1 MSNERAPLPPI
12 NFEALARALVAQAHI
27 LVPMWLP
34 GGVAKNNEYLVHS
47 VWRSEKTPSL
57 SVRLAGAKAGHWS
70 DFGGDERGGDLISL
84 YARVHGLDMGHAA
97 VRLARDL
104 GLEDVAGVQ
113 RDANHQR
120 AALPPPPP
128 PPPPADAQGP
138 AKADREGWQ
147 PMMPVPANA
156 LAATFWHQ
164 YRKVADIT
172 HTAVYRLD
180 GHLLGYVVRF
190 RTSDGGKEVLPYV
203 WCKSERDGGMAWK
216 WRQWD
221 VPRPLYLPGGAK
233 PEQRTVVLVEGEKKA
248 DALHNLLEA
257 GAPGVYC
264 VASWPG
270 GSNAWNKASWEWLAG
285 ATVLLWPDCDGKREK
300 LTGDERKEV
309 DAAVRAAHPE
319 LEGEALR
326 EAVRAAEIERQQT
339 KPLLPAAKQTG
350 NKAMLGIGAHLQGSH
365 GCTVQMLTIPA
376 PGAVADGWD
385 CGDAIE
391 TDGWGIAEVLAF
403 FSHAQPL
410 PAADAGDG
418 AGAGAGG
425 AGGPPEPP
433 KNNGP
438 VGTEGGDDASAGRR
452 RAGEPK
458 GMPDWLRPYWDADK
472 RRWLTS
478 RKLVIKA
485 LHEDEALAG
494 VLAFNRLT
502 NNIDARR
509 AWPWAHGTA
518 GAVRNSVDL
527 MLGSY
532 LSDAYGLPSIARTAL
547 AEGMETVAFAAPY
560 HPVCEY
566 LDGLQW
572 DGKPRLDK
580 WLMHVIGEK
589 PETVPKRVAEYL
601 ALVGR
606 FFVMGL
612 VARVLE
618 PGCKFD
624 YCLVLEGKGGRYK
637 STALKTLV
645 GREWFSDTRFD
656 VQKNKEAQE
665 QVQGVWL
672 YELGE
677 LAHFNKAGVDEI
689 KAFVSS
695 EVDRYRPAYGRIV
708 ESFPRQ
714 CVLAATTNNR
724 KYLRDKTGNRRFW
737 PVPVA
742 HVINV
747 AWIAKYR
754 DQLFAEALQLVRAG
768 ERHWPDEETEVRL
781 FVPMQQ
787 ERMVVDAV
795 EEELLRV
802 LTRSPA
808 ASGIGSEVNELTT
821 HVSVAQLIQALGV
834 DVGKANAG
842 LQSQIR
848 GWLEQEGWDQKKV
861 PVGGVR
867 LMRYVRPAVW
877 PLPDEDEPADDA
889 PTGAP
894 PDGDG
899 AGVADAAQAGG
910 AEDDP
915 F

>member
-1 MSNERAPLPPI
+1 MSNDRAPLPPI
-12 NFEALARALVAQAHI
+12 NFIALAEALLARADT
-27 LVPMWLP
+27 LVPAWLP
-34 GGVAKNNEYLVHS
+34 GGRREGHEY
-47 VWRSEKTPSL
+47 KCASL
-57 SVRLAGAKAGHWS
+57 SGGAGGSCSINLKTGAWG
-70 DFGGDERGGDLISL
+70 DFATDEKGRDLISL
-84 YARVHGLDMGHAA
+84 YAAIHGLDMGKAA
-97 VRLARDL
+97 VQVARDE
-104 GLEDVAGVQ
+104 GLEDVANVQ
-113 RDANHQR
+113 RDSSHQR
-120 AALPPPPP
+120 PPPPP
-128 PPPPADAQGP
+128 HPPSQE
-138 AKADREGWQ
+138 KAAHRPDDREGWQ
-147 PMMPVPANA
+147 TALPVPPDAP
-156 LAATFWHQ
+156 AATFRHQ
-164 YRKVADIT
+164 YRAAEDIT
-172 HTAVYRLD
+172 HIATYSLD

-190 RTSDGGKEVLPYV
+190 RTSDGGKEVLPYT
-203 WCKSERDGGMAWK
+203 WCKSDRDGGLAWK

-233 PEQRTVVLVEGEKKA
+233 PGQRTVVLVEGEKKA
-248 DALHNLLEA
+248 DTLHALLEA
-257 GAPGVYC
+257 AAPGVYC

-285 ATVLLWPDCDGKREK
+285 ATVLLWPDCDAKRDK
-300 LTGDERKEV
+300 LSAAERKACADE
-309 DAAVRAAHPE
+309 AALLLA
-319 LEGEALR
+319 
-326 EAVRAAEIERQQT
+326 QQA
-339 KPLLPAAKQTG
+339 KPLLPAEKQPGT
-350 NKAMLGIGAHLQGSH
+350 KAMLGIGAHLRDSH
-365 GCTVQMLTIPA
+365 GCTVQMLPIPA
-376 PGAVADGWD
+376 PGEVADGWD

-391 TDGWGIAEVLAF
+391 ADGWDAARVLAF
-403 FSHAQPL
+403 FGQAQPL
-410 PAADAGDG
+410 PAADAG

-452 RAGEPK
+452 KWNGPRDTPE
-458 GMPDWLRPYWDADK
+458 WLQPYWDADK

-566 LDGLQW
+566 LEGLQW

-589 PETVPKRVAEYL
+589 PDTVPKRVAEYL

-899 AGVADAAQAGG
+899 AGVAGAAQAGG

>member
-1 MSNERAPLPPI
+1 MHARVGGSVNRAPLPPI
-12 NFEALARALVAQAHI
+12 NFAARAEALLARADT
-27 LVPMWLP
+27 LVPAWLP
-34 GGVAKNNEYLVHS
+34 GGHREGHEYKCANL
-47 VWRSEKTPSL
+47 
-57 SVRLAGAKAGHWS
+57 
-70 DFGGDERGGDLISL
+70 GGGRGGSCSINLVTGAWGDFATDEKGRDLVSL
-84 YARVHGLDMGHAA
+84 YAAIHGLDMGKAA
-97 VRLARDL
+97 VQVARDE

-113 RDANHQR
+113 RDSSHQR
-120 AALPPPPP
+120 PPPPP
-128 PPPPADAQGP
+128 PPPPQDKPAQRP
-138 AKADREGWQ
+138 DDREGWHTA
-147 PMMPVPANA
+147 MPVPADA
-156 LAATFWHQ
+156 PAATFRHQ
-164 YRKVADIT
+164 YRAGEDIT
-172 HTAVYRLD
+172 HVATYALD
-180 GHLLGYVVRF
+180 GHLLGYVVRC
-190 RTSDGGKEVLPYV
+190 RTSDGGKEVLPYT
-203 WCKSERDGGMAWK
+203 WCKSDRDGGLAWK

-221 VPRPLYLPGGAK
+221 VPRPLYLPGGTK
-233 PEQRTVVLVEGEKKA
+233 PGARTVILVEGEKKA
-248 DALHNLLEA
+248 DTLHALLEA
-257 GAPGVYC
+257 AAPGVYC

-285 ATVLLWPDCDGKREK
+285 ATVLLWPDCDAKREK
-300 LTGDERKEV
+300 LSAAERKACAD
-309 DAAVRAAHPE
+309 DAAVLLA
-319 LEGEALR
+319 
-326 EAVRAAEIERQQT
+326 QQA
-339 KPLLPAAKQTG
+339 KPLLPAEKQPGT
-350 NKAMLGIGAHLQGSH
+350 KAMLGIGGHLLASH
-365 GCTVQMLTIPA
+365 ECAVQILPIPA
-376 PGAVADGWD
+376 PGAVVDGWD

-391 TDGWGIAEVLAF
+391 GDGWDAARVLAF
-403 FSHAQPL
+403 FGQAQPL
-410 PAADAGDG
+410 PAPAGDAGG
-418 AGAGAGG
+418 AG

-433 KNNGP
+433 KNDGP
-438 VGTEGGDDASAGRR
+438 VGTEGGDDGDPDAG
-452 RAGEPK
+452 GDWTGPK
-458 GMPDWLRPYWDADK
+458 NAPRWLRPYWDKAK

-478 RKLVIKA
+478 RKMVIRA
-485 LHEDEALAG
+485 LNEDPDLG
-494 VLAFNRLT
+494 GLLAFNQLT

-509 AWPWAHGTA
+509 GWPWAHGKA
-518 GAVRNSVDL
+518 GAVGNSVDL
-527 MLGSY
+527 MLGNY
-532 LSDAYGLPSIARTAL
+532 LSDAYGLPSITRTAL
-547 AEGMETVAFAAPY
+547 TEGMETVAFTAPY
-560 HPVCEY
+560 HPVLEY
-566 LDGLQW
+566 LGGLQW

-580 WLMHVIGEK
+580 WLMHVIGET
-589 PETVPKRVAEYL
+589 PDTVPKRLAEYL

-606 FFVMGL
+606 YFVMGL
-612 VARVLE
+612 VARVME

-645 GREWFSDTRFD
+645 GKEWFSDTRFD

-695 EVDRYRPAYGRIV
+695 EVDRYRPAYGKHV

-714 CVLAATTNNR
+714 CVLTATTNNR

-747 AWIAKYR
+747 SWIARYR

-802 LTRSPA
+802 LTRAPTQA
-808 ASGIGSEVNELTT
+808 GIGAEVNELTP
-821 HVSVAQLIQALGV
+821 HVSVALLIQALGV

-861 PVGGVR
+861 PVGDTR

-877 PLPDEDEPADDA
+877 PLPDEDEPGDETPATTPPAGNGAVDQSTMHGAADD
-889 PTGAP
+889 
-894 PDGDG
+894 
-899 AGVADAAQAGG
+899 
-910 AEDDP
+910 EP